1 MSASSSDADA
11 FYEHYL
17 DRLLKVI
24 VDDLVLAAIAPDEPR
39 PLPVVPPLAVPDT
52 VEPDATANPL
62 VIQTWAE
69 RDDAAA
75 AAAEADERAST
86 RASCSAPCS
95 PVDAVT
101 PGVGVES
108 VREEVDAGLDNGIT
122 ISLPPALPP
131 SPPRTAS
138 PPSGPLLPPPTDPS
152 AAPPPLLTLLL
163 PPPPS
168 AFLSVSPTPS
178 LAPSSPRAA
187 DNAPLTPPKL
197 NSRRLDAVDP
207 AARLYPDDDGG
218 DGNSSNTTSPE
229 TGAAPRLLRG
239 DTAAAALWP
248 RPPPAH
254 RNSLSAVHQLFAV
267 PLPAS
272 PAVSDA
278 GSDLPPW
285 LLRQDD
291 ASVTPPSPSPRV
303 VLPDPVS
310 VADSPVIAA
319 LDGALPPALSLD
331 DDDVSSDVEMDV
343 DDADML
349 LTAHPTTVLPGTDAA
364 ASLSAS
370 PDQIEPA
377 DLDATILVP
386 TDDAGGSTPNRDPGE
401 PTTDT
406 TLGGKNNCDHGID
419 HGNDAVLHEMVVP
432 DTASVVDETEEP
444 LEFSCQDVTIEDEPI
459 DPSDSALRAMESTSL
474 DDGAAPV
481 GGETCIAVLDSD
493 VTAPEDSPPLATD
506 ASDVSDGVAMVHDD
520 DNDDATRSVVGA
532 GVESVPADE
541 APLPADETEAVVDM
555 DLGPVLVDAV
565 SAEADVHPAPLPAG
579 NDLVPAPTAET
590 AATDESR
597 GSADLADAP
606 APVAPAADDDGEPT
620 LLDTTDADE
629 SANVPASVATDKDL
643 DTPDARDEDGGREP
657 ADVAVEAASDGEIDT
672 GEPASVVDADT
683 QAETAPCALAAE
695 LDGAVA
701 TDARVGI
708 DAPVEQDAPVDASAD
723 DDEKSDTDVSAI
735 LRVAGRSLSPSHA
748 DVRALATPVES
759 PVPRPA
765 PRCENA
771 TAPEVVELGAEDVAP
786 ALDDD
791 GHVTVAEAE
800 ADADQPETVAEAEA
814 DADQPESDFAVDDGP
829 VTIPAEGK
837 DEDVAGLEDDGA
849 RDNVLQS
856 LYPVIVRP
864 TAVNGTSAA
873 AVRPSLDGPLPPAPA
888 SASNGAGSRVA
899 AMCGPPLSRPLLHR
913 NASSASSLAAAA
925 AVADPFLIAYLKSV
939 YSHISHH
946 PLTANDDDDF
956 FRIYKYFQ
964 EQDAVLDNAL
974 AELVKSGPPP
984 APTPKD
990 LRAPR
995 PLLRVADDDAAS
1007 SFYDPYGTGTGESVV
1022 SLTPHATHPPAPS
1035 AIAKPLPETPTASGI
1050 PARTGT
1056 PQPSGIP
1063 PPITS
1068 VSRTLPRGTGPPVAA
1083 VALPR
1088 TRSTNARRDHT
1099 HTPHNDDEIDPDF
1112 VVVLHQDHRP
1122 RDSVTLSQP
1131 SATPCPTTRAALATP
1146 TPSTAAVPIPPSP
1159 RTRDPSAGAPI
1170 YASFTNESDV
1180 SLGTSPPA
1188 ALGAAA
1194 ARSSYIARLS
1204 VTAPPVPPLASPSLT
1219 VPTVAP
1225 IPVKPVSSSVRAP
1238 PPPPLPRSTPSP
1250 LTSAASA
1257 GTARSP
1263 AFRENPESIEELMRE
1278 LARAES
1284 RRPSLA
1290 TGGAVSPP
1298 LSVSAR
1304 SSRAASPAP
1313 GGAVD
1318 SLALALALS
1327 SSTGGLHGPRAASPH
1342 SVRSLDARTR
1352 SPVRT
1357 SLDEVSAPRLRRAGN
1372 AIPPAAAAKVRAD
1385 LAAEELPVRPTSPLV
1400 HVVATAPLLSPV
1412 DEEEEEE
1419 EEDEED
1425 ASRAP
1430 GTSTA
1435 TSSVRASG
1443 SGNGVRPV
1451 SVGSASASLGER
1463 HGTSSIY
1470 QLQEFLDAISDTS
1483 SRSEDGDEDEDGTTH
1498 RSRTRSKS
1506 ERSDRSLRGLPRV
1519 LSLSAPSRASE
1530 LGSTRVLP
1538 PPPPLPAVNRP
1549 MSPPQPRGA
1558 APYFSAAASMSTP
1571 VLATPTRT
1579 AFEVGP
1585 PRTPPKV
1592 GADDEEEAGHDADGA
1607 ELRRMQS
1614 ALWATVTAPP
1624 AASSPA
1630 LGSHH
1635 HGGFRPPHLEPPAVT
1650 RLRRVPSNAS
1660 TSSAL
1665 SDRELATVV
1674 VRSRLLTQTDGDL
1687 SRLLDANRRGDEAA
1701 LHRASSQVSL
1711 RPVDHTMS
1719 RPRLPANVD
1728 EERRVA
1734 YEHARD
1740 LVQAKKT
1747 FNVSVGHGIK
1757 ALIAAHILDDPDAP
1771 PPDTPPGTKPSLEAM
1786 ARHRDAC
1793 ARRLAEFL
1801 FTEPGLSKVNIGRLL
1816 GQANL
1821 FSRLVMRDYLRHFK
1835 LDGLPL
1841 ENSLRMVS
1849 LRFRL
1854 PAEANSIYRI
1864 LEDLA
1869 AHWWDQNRDRIQA
1882 SMAQHDRVR
1891 EARRPSAGS
1900 TVLLMTARGASE
1912 GGDRLGAGLPPL
1924 PLVPSGRPSYAA
1936 ANHSSSSSSAGS
1948 ASQHH
1953 PHWPLWRKRPSIASS
1968 KLRASIDQ
1976 RVSLDNDHDDDDD
1989 RATVDMGRGPSLDD
2003 DRLEM
2008 ILPPSLSRSRRPPNY
2023 VEWWWSPESAHVIAT
2038 AMVQLNTD
2046 LHHPANRTKIK
2057 KRAFVQNVLQSL
2069 YPVIVRPTAVN
2080 GTSAA
2085 AVRPSLDGPLPPAP
2099 ASASNGAG
2107 SRVAAMCGPPLSRPL
2122 LHRNASSASSL
2133 AAAAAVAD
2141 PFLIAYLKSVYSH
2154 ISHHPLTANDDD
2166 DFFRIYKYFQEQDA
2180 VLDNALA
2187 ELVKSGPPP
2196 APTPK
2201 DLRAPR
2207 PLLRVADDDAASS
2220 FYDPYGTGTGESV
2233 VSLTPHATH
2242 PPAPSAIAKPLPE
2255 TPTASGIP
2263 ARTGTPQPS
2272 GIPPPITSVSRTL
2285 PRGTGPPSRAGET
2298 TVAAVPPAILQRHRT
2313 LIALPR
2319 RQSSLAETAVV
2330 AAASTA
2336 IPLYQEENAV
2346 RAPTPAAATAA
2357 PVPVA
2362 APRATPHVQVSPVRA
2377 STRMPATAPPHPPPP
2392 RPPSP
2397 GMVGFLGSKLR
2408 KMRTKLFMS
2417 STAG

>member
-1 MSASSSDADA
+1 MSAQDADA

-39 PLPVVPPLAVPDT
+39 PLPVVPPLAVPEAI
-52 VEPDATANPL
+52 EPDVAANPL
-62 VIQTWAE
+62 VVQTWAE

-86 RASCSAPCS
+86 RSRSSAPGS

-108 VREEVDAGLDNGIT
+108 VREEPGEVDAAAGLDHDEIT
-122 ISLPPALPP
+122 ISLPPAVPP

-138 PPSGPLLPPPTDPS
+138 PSGPLLPPPADHA

-163 PPPPS
+163 PPLPS

-178 LAPSSPRAA
+178 LAPSSPRAQVT
-187 DNAPLTPPKL
+187 PLTPPKL
-197 NSRRLDAVDP
+197 NSRRLDSVDP
-207 AARLYPDDDGG
+207 VPRLYPDDGG

-229 TGAAPRLLRG
+229 TGAAPRLLRD
-239 DTAAAALWP
+239 DTAAAAALWP

-254 RNSLSAVHQLFAV
+254 RNSLTTVQQLLAV

-291 ASVTPPSPSPRV
+291 QTSVTPPSPSPRV
-303 VLPDPVS
+303 VLPPADPES
-310 VADSPVIAA
+310 IADSPVIAA

-331 DDDVSSDVEMDV
+331 DDNGLDDVETDV
-343 DDADML
+343 DADMS
-349 LTAHPTTVLPGTDAA
+349 LTAHPTVVFPSDLA

-370 PDQIEPA
+370 PDQVEPT
-377 DLDATILVP
+377 DLDMTLPEPDEGV
-386 TDDAGGSTPNRDPGE
+386 DGSTPSRDSDE
-401 PTTDT
+401 T
-406 TLGGKNNCDHGID
+406 TLDTVLRVEDNH
-419 HGNDAVLHEMVVP
+419 NDDIGDGTVLHEMVVP
-432 DTASVVDETEEP
+432 DTASAVNETNEP
-444 LEFSCQDVTIEDEPI
+444 FETVTVEDEPT
-459 DPSDSALRAMESTSL
+459 DAVDSAPRAPIPL
-474 DDGAAPV
+474 HDDDAAPV
-481 GGETCIAVLDSD
+481 VGETWIAVVDGD
-493 VTAPEDSPPLATD
+493 VDVPEGGAPLATD
-506 ASDVSDGVAMVHDD
+506 TTDASGDAATVPDD
-520 DNDDATRSVVGA
+520 DDGATRSVVDDGT
-532 GVESVPADE
+532 ESVLADKAPLLADATDALVDEDRIAFPPSPVDAASAEIEENDLAARPVDNDLASLPADE
-541 APLPADETEAVVDM
+541 AIAPPRAGETIADDTSLAPLRADLIADETRDVEPIRDPA
-555 DLGPVLVDAV
+555 DA
-565 SAEADVHPAPLPAG
+565 PAPAPPAQV
-579 NDLVPAPTAET
+579 DDDPTL
-590 AATDESR
+590 DP
-597 GSADLADAP
+597 GPLDLADAP
-606 APVAPAADDDGEPT
+606 A
-620 LLDTTDADE
+620 
-629 SANVPASVATDKDL
+629 SVATDEDL
-643 DTPDARDEDGGREP
+643 DAPEDAQSGASRERAANKGVAGASEPDPVQP
-657 ADVAVEAASDGEIDT
+657 ASATDADAAAPNVEAE
-672 GEPASVVDADT
+672 
-683 QAETAPCALAAE
+683 AEDAPCAPAAE
-695 LDGAVA
+695 LDDSTGDAVG
-701 TDARVGI
+701 V
-708 DAPVEQDAPVDASAD
+708 DAPEQDASVDLDATAKNDHEATHPDAD
-723 DDEKSDTDVSAI
+723 MVPLPPSPPPETDADGPAI
-735 LRVAGRSLSPSHA
+735 VAGRSRSPALA
-748 DVRALATPVES
+748 DVRALATPAES

-765 PRCENA
+765 PRCEDA
-771 TAPEVVELGAEDVAP
+771 TAAHDVLPAVEDVAP
-786 ALDDD
+786 AREDNRDAPAVEERPGDDVAAGGEDEGGAGPD
-791 GHVTVAEAE
+791 GACDVGNEDEGNDEPTETPEIEDPPTCAAPTTAPVVPDLPAPVPVDSIPPVSCEAVV
-800 ADADQPETVAEAEA
+800 D
-814 DADQPESDFAVDDGP
+814 PESAP
-829 VTIPAEGK
+829 
-837 DEDVAGLEDDGA
+837 
-849 RDNVLQS
+849 
-856 LYPVIVRP
+856 
-864 TAVNGTSAA
+864 
-873 AVRPSLDGPLPPAPA
+873 PSPAP
-888 SASNGAGSRVA
+888 
-899 AMCGPPLSRPLLHR
+899 
-913 NASSASSLAAAA
+913 SSVIAVAAAA
-925 AVADPFLIAYLKSV
+925 DTVDDPSGDSIPASP
-939 YSHISHH
+939 H
-946 PLTANDDDDF
+946 DDDD
-956 FRIYKYFQ
+956 
-964 EQDAVLDNAL
+964 
-974 AELVKSGPPP
+974 
-984 APTPKD
+984 
-990 LRAPR
+990 
-995 PLLRVADDDAAS
+995 DD
-1007 SFYDPYGTGTGESVV
+1007 V
-1022 SLTPHATHPPAPS
+1022 
-1035 AIAKPLPETPTASGI
+1035 
-1050 PARTGT
+1050 
-1056 PQPSGIP
+1056 
-1063 PPITS
+1063 
-1068 VSRTLPRGTGPPVAA
+1068 
-1083 VALPR
+1083 
-1088 TRSTNARRDHT
+1088 
-1099 HTPHNDDEIDPDF
+1099 DPDF
-1112 VVVLHQDHRP
+1112 VVVLHQDHRA
-1122 RDSVTLSQP
+1122 RDSVTLSRP
-1131 SATPCPTTRAALATP
+1131 SATPVPPPAALATP
-1146 TPSTAAVPIPPSP
+1146 QTDAVPIPVSP
-1159 RTRDPSAGAPI
+1159 RARDPSAAAAAPI
-1170 YASFTNESDV
+1170 YASFANESDV

-1188 ALGAAA
+1188 AIGTA

-1204 VTAPPVPPLASPSLT
+1204 VTAPPAVPASPSSAL
-1219 VPTVAP
+1219 PTVAP
-1225 IPVKPVSSSVRAP
+1225 IPVKPISSSVRAP
-1238 PPPPLPRSTPSP
+1238 PLPPLPRSTPSP

-1290 TGGAVSPP
+1290 TGGAASPP
-1298 LSVSAR
+1298 RSVSAR
-1304 SSRAASPAP
+1304 SSRAASPAAP

-1327 SSTGGLHGPRAASPH
+1327 SSTSGLHPPRAASPH
-1342 SVRSLDARTR
+1342 SARSSLDARTR
-1352 SPVRT
+1352 SPVRA
-1357 SLDEVSAPRLRRAGN
+1357 SLEEGVPRLRRAGN
-1372 AIPPAAAAKVRAD
+1372 AIPPAAAAKVRAE
-1385 LAAEELPVRPTSPLV
+1385 LAADEAPVRPTSPLV

-1419 EEDEED
+1419 DGEN
-1425 ASRAP
+1425 AARAP

-1435 TSSVRASG
+1435 SSVRA

-1451 SVGSASASLGER
+1451 SVGSASVSLGER

-1483 SRSEDGDEDEDGTTH
+1483 SRSDDREEDEDGTTH

-1530 LGSTRVLP
+1530 LGSARVLP
-1538 PPPPLPAVNRP
+1538 PPPPLPVVSRP
-1549 MSPPQPRGA
+1549 MSPPPRGA

-1579 AFEVGP
+1579 AFDVGP
-1585 PRTPPKV
+1585 QRTPPKV
-1592 GADDEEEAGHDADGA
+1592 GADDDEEARHEADGA

-1624 AASSPA
+1624 AASTPA
-1630 LGSHH
+1630 LGSHQ

-1687 SRLLDANRRGDEAA
+1687 SRLLDANRRGDAAA

-1711 RPVDHTMS
+1711 RPVDHAMS

-1771 PPDTPPGTKPSLEAM
+1771 PLDTAPGSAPSLEAM

-1821 FSRLVMRDYLRHFK
+1821 FSRLVLREYLRHFK

-1882 SMAQHDRVR
+1882 SMAQHDRAR
-1891 EARRPSAGS
+1891 EYRRPSAGS
-1900 TVLLMTARGASE
+1900 TVSLMTARGASE

-1924 PLVPSGRPSYAA
+1924 PLVPSARPSYAA

-1968 KLRASIDQ
+1968 KLRASVDQ

-1989 RATVDMGRGPSLDD
+1989 RATVDLGRGPSLDD

-2023 VEWWWSPESAHVIAT
+2023 VEWWWSPESAHVLAT

-2069 YPVIVRPTAVN
+2069 YPVLVRPNAVN
-2080 GTSAA
+2080 GTGAA
-2085 AVRPSLDGPLPPAP
+2085 AARPSLDGQLPPAP

-2122 LHRNASSASSL
+2122 LHRNASSASTL

-2180 VLDNALA
+2180 VLDHVLA

-2196 APTPK
+2196 APAPK
-2201 DLRAPR
+2201 DLLAPR

-2233 VSLTPHATH
+2233 VSLTPHAVH
-2242 PPAPSAIAKPLPE
+2242 APAPSVIAKPLPE
-2255 TPTASGIP
+2255 TPTAGTAASGIP

-2298 TVAAVPPAILQRHRT
+2298 TVTAVPPAILQRHRT

-2336 IPLYQEENAV
+2336 IPLYQEESVV
-2346 RAPTPAAATAA
+2346 RPPLAPSPA
-2357 PVPVA
+2357 PA

-2377 STRMPATAPPHPPPP
+2377 STRMPATAQPPHPPPP